1 MEKLFVNYLTSLY
14 QNVNTALQ
22 SIEDLMPKVEDDDFK
37 KELSNQYSTYDILA
51 RECEM
56 LGKSEDINLKENNWF
71 EKIRL
76 WGSINMSTITDK
88 TTRHL
93 AEMMLLGTVMGLIQC
108 LKDKKDYRAVSKDID
123 DLCEKISDFEEE
135 NYQRLKK
142 YI

>member
-14 QNVNTALQ
+14 QNVNVALQ
-22 SIEDLMPKVEDDDFK
+22 SIEDLMPKIEDEK
-37 KELSNQYSTYDILA
+37 LRKELSNEYATYDILA

-76 WGSINMSTITDK
+76 WSSINLSTMTDK
-88 TTRHL
+88 STRHI

-108 LKDKKDYRAVSKDID
+108 LKDKKDYRAVSSDID
-123 DLCEKISDFEEE
+123 DLCQKISDFEEE
-135 NYQRLKK
+135 NYQRLKDF
-142 YI
+142 I